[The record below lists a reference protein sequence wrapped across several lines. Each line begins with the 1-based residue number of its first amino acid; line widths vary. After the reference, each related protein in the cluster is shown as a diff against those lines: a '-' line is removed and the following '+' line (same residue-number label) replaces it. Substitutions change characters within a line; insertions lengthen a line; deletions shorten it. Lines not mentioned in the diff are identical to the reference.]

1 MVMESDDWGSIRN
14 PVLEDHMEA
23 SEELRRKS
31 LDPFYRYDG
40 LEGDEDIRMLM
51 ECLGAFK
58 DQKGRPPVL
67 TMNFAVANPDFEG
80 IRQSNFASY
89 ALEPFEKT
97 YQRAARHKQ
106 TLALLKMGMELGLF
120 FPQFH
125 CREHV
130 NVHRWMKD
138 LKNEG
143 KDGNK
148 LRIAFSMGMIATED
162 CTSPSN
168 RYGYMDSF
176 NYDTPSQRQDLAPI
190 VAEGMQ
196 LFRDI
201 FGYSSQSFIA
211 SCYIWDD
218 FVEGLLLQEGVH
230 YIQGG
235 KAQWIPGAAEGTLQL
250 NRRSHYIGEK
260 NKEGQIYLV
269 RNAIFEPTWNEEVDW
284 VERCLKD
291 MEFAFSRQKP
301 ATISTHRLNYIG
313 TFSRENR
320 EKNVERLGTLLRSAL
335 KRWPELEFIST
346 AELGLRMKG

>member
-1 MVMESDDWGSIRN
+1 MESDDWGSIRN
-14 PVLEDHMEA
+14 PVAQEHVEA
-23 SEELRRKS
+23 SEWLRRKAV
-31 LDPFYRYDG
+31 DPFFRYDG
-40 LEGDEDIRMLM
+40 LEGDEDIRMLLD
-51 ECLGAFK
+51 CLGAFK

-80 IRQSNFASY
+80 IRQRDFEAY
-89 ALEPFEKT
+89 AWEPFVET

-106 TLALLKMGMELGLF
+106 TFKLLKTGMDQGMF

-138 LKNEG
+138 LKN
-143 KDGNK
+143 GNK
-148 LRIAFSMGMIATED
+148 EGNNLRNAFSMGMIATED

-176 NYDTPSQRQDLAPI
+176 NFDSPSQQQDLVPI

-196 LFRDI
+196 LFRDL

-218 FVEGLLLQEGVH
+218 FVEELLLQEGVRF
-230 YIQGG
+230 IQGG
-235 KAQWIPGAAEGTLQL
+235 KAQWIPGAKEGTLKM
-250 NRRSHYIGEK
+250 NHRSHYLGEK
-260 NKEGQIYLV
+260 NARGQVYLV
-269 RNAIFEPTWNEEVDW
+269 RNATFEPTWNEEVDW

-301 ATISTHRLNYIG
+301 VTISTHRLNYIG
-313 TFSRENR
+313 SFSRENR
-320 EKNVERLGTLLRSAL
+320 EKNVERLGALLRSAL
-335 KRWPELEFIST
+335 KRWSELEFVST